1 MPVWIKGGTIL
12 PILLHNGAL
21 SLLRAINNDIS
32 LEIYPTATGVAHGQ
46 VVIDDG
52 WSTKPEVSRVSF
64 YYSNN
69 DLFVLTKDNSY
80 ITNKNIEEVA
90 IFGVEQKPKAVV
102 SQFDLDNKKL
112 LDFTYD
118 ANEKSVVISD
128 LGFKLDQKVVGDMQL
143 VLSVVFEE

>member
-64 YYSNN
+64 YYNNN

-80 ITNKNIEEVA
+80 ITNKNI
-90 IFGVEQKPKAVV
+90 
-102 SQFDLDNKKL
+102 
-112 LDFTYD
+112 
-118 ANEKSVVISD
+118 
-128 LGFKLDQKVVGDMQL
+128 
-143 VLSVVFEE
+143 